1 LAKVRA
7 DFARAARR
15 ALSARFDM
23 LELHCAHGFPL
34 NSFLSPL
41 INKRSDEYGGGLVN
55 RMRLSLEIARYLRE
69 IWPEDKP
76 LFVRISA
83 VDCSREG

>member
-7 DFARAARR
+7 DFARAARQ
-15 ALSARFDM
+15 ALSARFDV

-41 INKRSDEYGGGLVN
+41 TNKRSDEYGGSLAN
-55 RMRLSLEIARYLRE
+55 PMRLSLEIVRDLRK

-76 LFVRISA
+76 PFVRISA
-83 VDCSREG
+83 VDGSREG

>member
-1 LAKVRA
+1 MRA
-7 DFARAARR
+7 DFAGAARQ
-15 ALSARFDM
+15 ALNARFDV
-23 LELHCAHGFPL
+23 LELHSVHGFPL

-41 INKRSDEYGGGLVN
+41 TNKRSDEYGGSLAN
-55 RMRLSLEIARYLRE
+55 RMRLSLEIARDLRE

-83 VDCSREG
+83 VDGSREG